1 MPFTHII
8 FDLDETLYPRNAGL
22 MQEIGKRIHLWV
34 QQTLGL
40 PPEEAA
46 TLRQTYLER
55 YGTTLGG
62 LLAEHDVDAEAY
74 LQFVHDI
81 PLEQYVR
88 PNPALAAM
96 LAAIPLRRVVYTN
109 ATSAHARRVL
119 QILGVD
125 GLFEHVVGIQEVGLR
140 NKPRLDGN
148 QRMLEL
154 IGAEGPSCILVDDR
168 VVNLRPAKSLGM
180 TTVLVDAALEEG
192 VDFVVGDVLEVGPL
206 VARILEGAR
215 DG

>member
-22 MQEIGKRIHLWV
+22 MQEIGRRIHLWV
-34 QQTLGL
+34 QQALGL

-46 TLRQTYLER
+46 TLRQAYLER

-140 NKPRLDGN
+140 NKPRLDGY

-215 DG
+215 